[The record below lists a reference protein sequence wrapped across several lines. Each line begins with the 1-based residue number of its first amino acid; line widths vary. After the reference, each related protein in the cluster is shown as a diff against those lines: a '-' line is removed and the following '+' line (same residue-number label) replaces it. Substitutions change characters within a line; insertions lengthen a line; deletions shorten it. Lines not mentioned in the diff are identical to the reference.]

1 MRAGPFIWQ
10 TAFECSI
17 FPGTRIK
24 PTTAPYFE
32 MAGAVMSIPH
42 EPGRETPSRWQ
53 AMVFMLKTRVFKVRR
68 GVIELSSRP
77 PRHGAGPA
85 MGNTRVIAEKRAKLW
100 REITAAEFPLTAGK
114 VENLRRAARAFHGVV
129 VPAGA
134 TLSFWRQL
142 GRTTRAKGFTEGRE
156 LREGCLVPAIGG
168 GLCQLS
174 GLLYQAALEAG
185 LEIVERHGHSRV
197 LPGSSAELNLDAT
210 VFWNYVDLRFRGNT
224 DWRLEVELTADE
236 LVVRIRA
243 AKAGRTIVPAVV
255 ETKAPRPAPSG
266 DCLTCGM
273 VSCFRHPAA
282 TAAHAPAM
290 GHSAFLLDAR
300 WPEFDDWCADHS
312 REGDRWLL
320 PLDGHRWNKP
330 NYQWTPP
337 SGVKVRHAT
346 WVTLMRSIR
355 QRRLP
360 AQGAGRQR
368 QLLEGEAA
376 LARRYAEMIDPTCR
390 NIVVSQNLL
399 PHLWKTG
406 ALGGRSFDV
415 LMERWP
421 MDELQRRLDLAKAAH
436 PESTTLGD
444 FRANPEL
451 LLAEREALAA
461 AGRLVTPHR
470 AIARHFGERAWLL
483 DWKMPEPLELRPA
496 ARPSVFFPASRLGRK
511 GAFELAA
518 ALKGGIG
525 ADLEYLGRADEGAAD
540 PFTGIACSQTTA
552 SGLAAA
558 RVLVL
563 PAWIEHQPRLA
574 LLALA
579 SGIPVIATEAC
590 GLPDHSLFVRLPHP
604 DPDELRKALLS
615 VLSPFM

>member
-1 MRAGPFIWQ
+1 
-10 TAFECSI
+10 
-17 FPGTRIK
+17 
-24 PTTAPYFE
+24 
-32 MAGAVMSIPH
+32 MSIPH

-53 AMVFMLKTRVFKVRR
+53 AMVFMLKTRVFQARR
-68 GVIELSSRP
+68 GVMELSTRP

-85 MGNTRVIAEKRAKLW
+85 MVNARVIAEKRVKLW

-197 LPGSSAELNLDAT
+197 LPGSAAELNLDAT
-210 VFWNYVDLRFRGNT
+210 VFWNYVDLRFRGNS

-243 AKAGRTIVPAVV
+243 TEAGKAVV
-255 ETKAPRPAPSG
+255 SADAETPARRPAPSG

-282 TAAHAPAM
+282 TAAHAPAL

-300 WPEFDDWCADHS
+300 WPEFDTWCAGHS
-312 REGDRWLL
+312 RDGDRWLL
-320 PLDGHRWNKP
+320 PLDGHRWNKH

-337 SGVKVRHAT
+337 PGVTVRHAT
-346 WVTLMRSIR
+346 WVTLKRSIR

-376 LARRYAEMIDPTCR
+376 LARRYAETIDPACR
-390 NIVVSQNLL
+390 HVVVSQNLL
-399 PHLWKTG
+399 PHLWRIG

-444 FRANPEL
+444 FRADPEL
-451 LLAEREALAA
+451 LSAEREALAA

-483 DWKMPEPLELRPA
+483 DWKMPEPLELRPS

-518 ALKGGIG
+518 ALRDGIG

-540 PFTGIACSQTTA
+540 PFAGIACSQTTA

-558 RVLVL
+558 HVLVL
-563 PAWIEHQPRLA
+563 PAWVEHQPRLA

-579 SGIPVIATEAC
+579 SRIPVIATGDC
-590 GLPDHSLFVRLPHP
+590 GLPEHPLLVCLPSP
-604 DPDELRKALLS
+604 DAGTLRSALLS
-615 VLSPFM
+615 VISPVVQPCVFP